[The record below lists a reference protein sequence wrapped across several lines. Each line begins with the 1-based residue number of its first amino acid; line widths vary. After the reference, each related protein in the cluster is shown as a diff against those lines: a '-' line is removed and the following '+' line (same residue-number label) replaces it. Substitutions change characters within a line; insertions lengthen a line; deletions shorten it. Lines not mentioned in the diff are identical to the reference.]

1 MDLTLYNTDIL
12 GTLDQLVKSAILL
25 TVLFLSPFSFANY
38 QTEVN
43 FGIALQNLKQSPDTT
58 MYGAT
63 LAFYDAKLAIKGPLN
78 ETAYLNKTSSWYVA
92 GINLEQP
99 DSTIGNLG
107 RTQFINKN
115 TYIELNTNFE
125 KGDSFQDLSF
135 TAGHYLDDYLRVSA
149 STSFSKGT
157 GWNEFILFTAR
168 KLFPLNDEQTI
179 AFEYSTAI
187 EDEDFLEYQSA
198 TLTYY
203 PSDFTLLSLGVSHNT
218 KERNG
223 TYIDLSTQHYFTD
236 QLEVSAGFGYSNQD
250 GVGDFWILSTSYRF

>member
-1 MDLTLYNTDIL
+1 M
-12 GTLDQLVKSAILL
+12 DQLVKSALLLTTILL
-25 TVLFLSPFSFANY
+25 SPYSFANY

-43 FGIALQNLKQSPDTT
+43 FGIALQNLKQSPDINI
-58 MYGAT
+58 YGAT
-63 LAFYDAKLAIKGPLN
+63 LEYYDAKLASKGPLA
-78 ETAYLNKTSSWYVA
+78 ETDYLNKTSSWYLA
-92 GINLEQP
+92 GIKLDQT
-99 DSTIGNLG
+99 DSTVGILG
-107 RTQFINKN
+107 RTQFINDN

-125 KGDSFQDLSF
+125 KGHSFQDLSV

-149 STSFSKGT
+149 SSSFSKGA

-168 KLFPLNDEQTI
+168 KLFPLNNEQNI

-223 TYIDLSTQHYFTD
+223 TYIDLSTQHYFTE